1 MKINFIHILF
11 ITTTLAMGPIANA
24 AYQHCPGTQTE
35 KVAGIIG
42 GDCGSE
48 GVQGGNSKDEEAA
61 DDAKTGLDIAQ
72 DLADL

>member
-24 AYQHCPGTQTE
+24 ASQPCVGTQTE
-35 KVAGIIG
+35 KDMEFFAGCIP
-42 GDCGSE
+42 GDG
-48 GVQGGNSKDEEAA
+48 QGGTI
-61 DDAKTGLDIAQ
+61 DDLHKAEDVKTGLDIAQ